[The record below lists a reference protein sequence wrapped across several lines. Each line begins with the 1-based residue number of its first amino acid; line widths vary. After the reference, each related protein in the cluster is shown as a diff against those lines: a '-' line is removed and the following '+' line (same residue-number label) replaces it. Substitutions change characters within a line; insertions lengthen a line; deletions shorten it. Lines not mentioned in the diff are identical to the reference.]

1 MRNVSVG
8 AVLALMFSATWIV
21 STRDQPGKAAPAP
34 AKAAT
39 MPALELGL
47 THLVLEN
54 VDDKAGR
61 WQFEGGQVFQK
72 GKHVANYAPVR
83 RVVNK
88 GTQEQNTAI
97 LTTTILFLGKQP
109 PENMTLQGVHD
120 YNSGDQ
126 TGSVS
131 AASGQYAAYI
141 GKAFS
146 TTKSQKITIK

>member
-1 MRNVSVG
+1 V
-8 AVLALMFSATWIV
+8 
-21 STRDQPGKAAPAP
+21 
-34 AKAAT
+34 
-39 MPALELGL
+39 PALELDL
-47 THLVLEN
+47 KQLALEN

-61 WQFEGGQVFQK
+61 WQFEGGQVFQN
-72 GKHVANYAPVR
+72 GKHVANYATAR

-88 GTQEQNTAI
+88 GTEEQNTAM
-97 LTTTILFLGKQP
+97 LTTTIFFLGKQP
-109 PENMTLQGVHD
+109 PENMTLQGAHD

>member
-1 MRNVSVG
+1 MRTVSVG
-8 AVLALMFSATWIV
+8 AVLALLLSATWIV
-21 STRDQPGKAAPAP
+21 SAGDQPGKAAPV
-34 AKAAT
+34 
-39 MPALELGL
+39 PALELELKHL
-47 THLVLEN
+47 TLEN

-72 GKHVANYAPVR
+72 GQHVANYATVR

-88 GTQEQNTAI
+88 GTEEQNTAM
-97 LTTTILFLGKQP
+97 LTTTVFFLGKQP
-109 PENMTLQGVHD
+109 PENMTLRGAHD

-146 TTKSQKITIK
+146 TTKSQKVTIK

>member
-1 MRNVSVG
+1 
-8 AVLALMFSATWIV
+8 MFSATWIV
-21 STRDQPGKAAPAP
+21 STSYQPGKAAPAP
-34 AKAAT
+34 AKAA
-39 MPALELGL
+39 PVLVLELEL
-47 THLVLEN
+47 KHLSLEN

-61 WQFEGGQVFQK
+61 WQFAGGQVFQK
-72 GKHVANYAPVR
+72 GKHVANYATVR

-88 GTQEQNTAI
+88 GTEEQNTAM
-97 LTTTILFLGKQP
+97 LTTTIFFLGKQP
-109 PENMTLQGVHD
+109 PENMTLQGAHD

>member
-1 MRNVSVG
+1 
-8 AVLALMFSATWIV
+8 MFSAIWII
-21 STRDQPGKAAPAP
+21 STRDQLVQAAPAP
-34 AKAAT
+34 AKAA
-39 MPALELGL
+39 PVPVLELELKHL
-47 THLVLEN
+47 TLEN

-72 GKHVANYAPVR
+72 GEHVANYATVR

-88 GTQEQNTAI
+88 GTEEQNTAM

-109 PENMTLQGVHD
+109 PENMTLQGTHD

-131 AASGQYAAYI
+131 AASGQHAAYI